1 MNEMDKNE
9 ITKNVKKNSINMVLQ
24 EALDILD
31 ADDGKSFEEKRDAVI
46 QRLTQKDDTELSRLL
61 VERAI
66 ADKEGAET
74 KTSFWKSGTIIP
86 VNETIFLRPV
96 EPCDRKI
103 FDTLQK
109 ANPLIQSMEDK
120 EPFLDLV
127 WHEHNEDKSLM
138 MSIVMGRDYIGYCGI
153 KNISQP
159 IWEIAIELLP
169 EWTKH
174 GIGFLALAA
183 MLDEMKSRLGVSKY
197 IVRIEPT
204 NMASQ
209 KLFEKLGARPCGI
222 VDLWFNEQ
230 STLEKCEEAG
240 LHLIDDDMIEVAK
253 KFNVEPRKL
262 LSHVLEYELLWSGKE
277 VTNGSI

>member
-1 MNEMDKNE
+1 MDKSE

-66 ADKEGAET
+66 ADKEGAEI
-74 KTSFWKSGTIIP
+74 KTSFWGSGTLIP
-86 VNETIFLRPV
+86 VSETIFLRPV
-96 EPCDRKI
+96 QPCDREI

-127 WHEHNEDKSLM
+127 WREHNEDKSLM
-138 MSIVMGRDYIGYCGI
+138 MSIVMDRDYIGYCGI
-153 KNISQP
+153 KNTAQP

-174 GIGFLALAA
+174 GIGFLALTA

-197 IVRIEPT
+197 IVRIEPA

-209 KLFEKLGARPCGI
+209 KLFEKLGARPSGI

-230 STLEKCEEAG
+230 TTLKKCEEAG

-277 VTNGSI
+277 VTDGSI

>member
-1 MNEMDKNE
+1 MDKSE

-66 ADKEGAET
+66 ADKEGAEI
-74 KTSFWKSGTIIP
+74 KTSFWGSGTLIP
-86 VNETIFLRPV
+86 VSETIFLRPV
-96 EPCDRKI
+96 QPCDREI

-127 WHEHNEDKSLM
+127 WREHNEDKSLM
-138 MSIVMGRDYIGYCGI
+138 MSLVMDRDYSGYCGI
-153 KNISQP
+153 KNTAQP

-174 GIGFLALAA
+174 GIGFLALTA

-197 IVRIEPT
+197 IVRIEPA

-209 KLFEKLGARPCGI
+209 KLFEKLGARPSGI

-230 STLEKCEEAG
+230 TTLKKCEEAG

>member
-1 MNEMDKNE
+1 MDKSE

-66 ADKEGAET
+66 ADKEGAEI
-74 KTSFWKSGTIIP
+74 KTSFWGSGTLIP
-86 VNETIFLRPV
+86 VSETIFLRPV
-96 EPCDRKI
+96 QPCDHEI

-127 WHEHNEDKSLM
+127 WREHNEDKSLM
-138 MSIVMGRDYIGYCGI
+138 MSIVMDRDYIGYCGI
-153 KNISQP
+153 KNTAQP

-174 GIGFLALAA
+174 GIGFLALTA

-197 IVRIEPT
+197 IVRIEPA

-209 KLFEKLGARPCGI
+209 KLFEKLGARPSGI

-230 STLEKCEEAG
+230 TTLKKCEEAG

-277 VTNGSI
+277 VTN

>member
-1 MNEMDKNE
+1 MDKSE

-24 EALDILD
+24 ETLDILD

-66 ADKEGAET
+66 ADKEGAEI
-74 KTSFWKSGTIIP
+74 KTSFWGSGTLIP
-86 VNETIFLRPV
+86 VSETILLRPV
-96 EPCDRKI
+96 QPCDHEI

-127 WHEHNEDKSLM
+127 WREHNEDKSLM
-138 MSIVMGRDYIGYCGI
+138 MSIVMDRDYIGYCGI
-153 KNISQP
+153 KNTAQP

-174 GIGFLALAA
+174 GIGFLALTA

-197 IVRIEPT
+197 IVRIEPA

-209 KLFEKLGARPCGI
+209 KLFEKLGARPSGI

-230 STLEKCEEAG
+230 TTLKKCEEAG

>member
-1 MNEMDKNE
+1 MDKSE

-24 EALDILD
+24 EALDMLD

-66 ADKEGAET
+66 ADKEGAEI
-74 KTSFWKSGTIIP
+74 KTSFWGSGTLIP
-86 VNETIFLRPV
+86 VSETIFLRPV
-96 EPCDRKI
+96 QPCDHEI

-127 WHEHNEDKSLM
+127 WREHNEDKSLM
-138 MSIVMGRDYIGYCGI
+138 MSIVMDRDYIGYCGI
-153 KNISQP
+153 KNTAQP

-174 GIGFLALAA
+174 GIGFLALTA

-197 IVRIEPT
+197 IVRIEPA

-209 KLFEKLGARPCGI
+209 KLFEKLGARPSGI

-230 STLEKCEEAG
+230 TTLKKCEEAG

>member
-1 MNEMDKNE
+1 MDKSE

-66 ADKEGAET
+66 ADKEGAEI
-74 KTSFWKSGTIIP
+74 KTSFWGSGTLIP
-86 VNETIFLRPV
+86 VSETIFLRPV
-96 EPCDRKI
+96 QPCDREI

-127 WHEHNEDKSLM
+127 WREHNEDKSLM
-138 MSIVMGRDYIGYCGI
+138 MSIVMDRDYIGYCGI
-153 KNISQP
+153 KNTAQP

-174 GIGFLALAA
+174 GIGFLALTA

-197 IVRIEPT
+197 IVRIEPA

-209 KLFEKLGARPCGI
+209 KLFEKLGARPSGI

-230 STLEKCEEAG
+230 TTLKKCEEAG

>member
-1 MNEMDKNE
+1 MDKSE

-24 EALDILD
+24 DALDILD

-66 ADKEGAET
+66 ADKEGAEI
-74 KTSFWKSGTIIP
+74 KTSFWGSGTLIP
-86 VNETIFLRPV
+86 VSETIFLRPV
-96 EPCDRKI
+96 QPCDHEI

-127 WHEHNEDKSLM
+127 WREHNEDKSLM
-138 MSIVMGRDYIGYCGI
+138 MSIVMDRDYIGYCGI
-153 KNISQP
+153 KNTAQP

-174 GIGFLALAA
+174 GIGFLALTA

-197 IVRIEPT
+197 IVRIEPA

-209 KLFEKLGARPCGI
+209 KLFEKLGARPSGI

-230 STLEKCEEAG
+230 TTLKKCEEAG

>member
-1 MNEMDKNE
+1 MDKSE

-66 ADKEGAET
+66 ADKEGAEI
-74 KTSFWKSGTIIP
+74 KTSFWGSGTLIP
-86 VNETIFLRPV
+86 VSETIFLRPV
-96 EPCDRKI
+96 QPCDHEI

-127 WHEHNEDKSLM
+127 WREHNEDKSLM
-138 MSIVMGRDYIGYCGI
+138 MSIVMDRDYIGYCGI
-153 KNISQP
+153 KNTAQP

-174 GIGFLALAA
+174 GIGFLALTA

-197 IVRIEPT
+197 IVRIEPA

-209 KLFEKLGARPCGI
+209 KLFEKLGARPSGI

-230 STLEKCEEAG
+230 TTLKKCEEAG

-262 LSHVLEYELLWSGKE
+262 LSHMLEYELLWSGKE

>member
-1 MNEMDKNE
+1 MDKSE

-66 ADKEGAET
+66 ADKEGAEI
-74 KTSFWKSGTIIP
+74 KTSFWGSGTLIP
-86 VNETIFLRPV
+86 VSETIFLRPV
-96 EPCDRKI
+96 QPCDHEI

-127 WHEHNEDKSLM
+127 WREHNEDKSLM
-138 MSIVMGRDYIGYCGI
+138 MSIVMDRDYIGYCGI
-153 KNISQP
+153 KDTAQP

-174 GIGFLALAA
+174 GIGFLALTA

-197 IVRIEPT
+197 IVRIEPA

-209 KLFEKLGARPCGI
+209 KLFEKLGARPSGI

-230 STLEKCEEAG
+230 TTLKKCEEAG

>member
-1 MNEMDKNE
+1 MDKSE

-66 ADKEGAET
+66 ADKEGAEI
-74 KTSFWKSGTIIP
+74 KTSFWGSGTLIP
-86 VNETIFLRPV
+86 VSETIFLRPV
-96 EPCDRKI
+96 QPCDHEI

-127 WHEHNEDKSLM
+127 WREHNEDKSLM
-138 MSIVMGRDYIGYCGI
+138 MSIVMDRDYIGYCGI
-153 KNISQP
+153 KNTAQP

-174 GIGFLALAA
+174 GIGFLALTA

-197 IVRIEPT
+197 IVRIEPA

-209 KLFEKLGARPCGI
+209 KLFEKLGARPSGI
-222 VDLWFNEQ
+222 VDLLFNEQ
-230 STLEKCEEAG
+230 TTLKKCEEAG

>member
-1 MNEMDKNE
+1 MDKSE

-24 EALDILD
+24 EALNILD

-66 ADKEGAET
+66 ADKEGAEI
-74 KTSFWKSGTIIP
+74 KTSFWGSGTLIP
-86 VNETIFLRPV
+86 VSETIFLRPV
-96 EPCDRKI
+96 QPCDHEI

-127 WHEHNEDKSLM
+127 WREHNEDKSLM
-138 MSIVMGRDYIGYCGI
+138 MSIVMDRDYIGYCGI
-153 KNISQP
+153 KNTAQP

-174 GIGFLALAA
+174 GIGFLALTA

-197 IVRIEPT
+197 IVRIEPA

-209 KLFEKLGARPCGI
+209 KLFEKLGARPSGI

-230 STLEKCEEAG
+230 TTLKKCEEAG

>member
-1 MNEMDKNE
+1 MDNSE

-66 ADKEGAET
+66 ADKEGAEI
-74 KTSFWKSGTIIP
+74 KTSFWGSGTLIP
-86 VNETIFLRPV
+86 VSETIFLRPV
-96 EPCDRKI
+96 QPCDHEI

-127 WHEHNEDKSLM
+127 WREHNEDKSLM
-138 MSIVMGRDYIGYCGI
+138 MSIVMDRDYIGYCGI
-153 KNISQP
+153 KNTAQP

-174 GIGFLALAA
+174 GIGFLALTA

-197 IVRIEPT
+197 IVRIEPA

-209 KLFEKLGARPCGI
+209 KLFEKLGARPSGI

-230 STLEKCEEAG
+230 TTLKKCEEAG

>member
-1 MNEMDKNE
+1 MDKSE

-66 ADKEGAET
+66 ADKEGAEI
-74 KTSFWKSGTIIP
+74 KTSFWGSGTLIP
-86 VNETIFLRPV
+86 VSETIFLRPV
-96 EPCDRKI
+96 QPCDHEI

-127 WHEHNEDKSLM
+127 WREHNEDKSLM
-138 MSIVMGRDYIGYCGI
+138 MSIVMDRDHIGYCGI
-153 KNISQP
+153 KNTAQP

-174 GIGFLALAA
+174 GIGFLALTA

-197 IVRIEPT
+197 IVRIEPA

-209 KLFEKLGARPCGI
+209 KLFEKLGARPSGI

-230 STLEKCEEAG
+230 TTLKKCEEAG

>member
-1 MNEMDKNE
+1 MDKSE

-66 ADKEGAET
+66 ADKEGAEI
-74 KTSFWKSGTIIP
+74 KTSFWGSGTLIP
-86 VNETIFLRPV
+86 VSETIFLRPV
-96 EPCDRKI
+96 QPCDHEI

-109 ANPLIQSMEDK
+109 ANPLIQSTEDK

-127 WHEHNEDKSLM
+127 WREHNEYKSLM
-138 MSIVMGRDYIGYCGI
+138 MSIVMDRDYIGYCGI
-153 KNISQP
+153 KNTAQP

-174 GIGFLALAA
+174 GIGFLALTA

-197 IVRIEPT
+197 IVRIEPA

-209 KLFEKLGARPCGI
+209 KLFEKLGARPSGI

-230 STLEKCEEAG
+230 TTLKKCEEAG

>member
-1 MNEMDKNE
+1 MDKSE

-74 KTSFWKSGTIIP
+74 KTSFWKSGTLIP

-96 EPCDRKI
+96 QPCDREI

-109 ANPLIQSMEDK
+109 ANPLIQSMEEK

-127 WHEHNEDKSLM
+127 WREHNEDKSLM
-138 MSIVMGRDYIGYCGI
+138 LSIVKGRDYIGYCGI
-153 KNISQP
+153 KNTAQP

-174 GIGFLALAA
+174 GIGFLALTA

-209 KLFEKLGARPCGI
+209 KLFEKLGARPSGI

-230 STLEKCEEAG
+230 TTLEKCEEAG
-240 LHLIDDDMIEVAK
+240 LHLIDDHMIEVAK

-277 VTNGSI
+277 GTNGSI

>member
-1 MNEMDKNE
+1 MDKSE

-66 ADKEGAET
+66 ADKEGAEI
-74 KTSFWKSGTIIP
+74 KTSFWGSGTLIP
-86 VNETIFLRPV
+86 VSETIFLRPV
-96 EPCDRKI
+96 QPCDHEI

-127 WHEHNEDKSLM
+127 WREHNEDKSLM
-138 MSIVMGRDYIGYCGI
+138 MSIVMDRDYIGYCGI
-153 KNISQP
+153 KNTAQP

-174 GIGFLALAA
+174 GIGFLALTA

-197 IVRIEPT
+197 IVRIEPA

-209 KLFEKLGARPCGI
+209 KLFEKLGARPSGI

-230 STLEKCEEAG
+230 TTLKKCEEAG

>member
-1 MNEMDKNE
+1 MDKSE

-66 ADKEGAET
+66 ADKEGAEI
-74 KTSFWKSGTIIP
+74 KTSFWGSGTLIP
-86 VNETIFLRPV
+86 VSETIFLRPV
-96 EPCDRKI
+96 QPCDHEI

-127 WHEHNEDKSLM
+127 WREHNEDKSLM
-138 MSIVMGRDYIGYCGI
+138 MSIVMDRDYIGYCGI
-153 KNISQP
+153 KNTAQP

-174 GIGFLALAA
+174 GIGFLALTA

-197 IVRIEPT
+197 IVRIEPA

-209 KLFEKLGARPCGI
+209 KLFEKLGARPSGI

-230 STLEKCEEAG
+230 TTLKKCEEAG
-240 LHLIDDDMIEVAK
+240 LHLIDDNMIEVAK

>member
-1 MNEMDKNE
+1 MDKSE

-66 ADKEGAET
+66 ADKEGAEI
-74 KTSFWKSGTIIP
+74 KTSYWGSGSLIP
-86 VNETIFLRPV
+86 VSETIFLRPV
-96 EPCDRKI
+96 QPCDHEI

-127 WHEHNEDKSLM
+127 WREHNEDKSLM
-138 MSIVMGRDYIGYCGI
+138 MSIVMDRDYIGYCGI
-153 KNISQP
+153 KNTAQP

-174 GIGFLALAA
+174 GIGFLALTA

-197 IVRIEPT
+197 IVRIEPA

-209 KLFEKLGARPCGI
+209 KLFEKLGARPSGI

-230 STLEKCEEAG
+230 TTLKKCEEAG

>member
-1 MNEMDKNE
+1 MDKSE

-66 ADKEGAET
+66 ADKEGAEI
-74 KTSFWKSGTIIP
+74 KTSFWGSGTLIP
-86 VNETIFLRPV
+86 VSETIFLRPV
-96 EPCDRKI
+96 QPCDHEI

-127 WHEHNEDKSLM
+127 WREHNEDKSLM
-138 MSIVMGRDYIGYCGI
+138 MSIVMDRDYIGYCGI
-153 KNISQP
+153 KNTAQP

-174 GIGFLALAA
+174 GIGFLALTA

-197 IVRIEPT
+197 IVRIEPA

-209 KLFEKLGARPCGI
+209 KLFENLGARPSGI

-230 STLEKCEEAG
+230 TTLKKCEEAG

>member
-1 MNEMDKNE
+1 MDKSE

-66 ADKEGAET
+66 ADKEGAEI
-74 KTSFWKSGTIIP
+74 KTYFWGSGTLIP
-86 VNETIFLRPV
+86 VSETIFLRPV
-96 EPCDRKI
+96 QPCDREI

-127 WHEHNEDKSLM
+127 WREHNEDKSLM
-138 MSIVMGRDYIGYCGI
+138 MSIVMDRDYIGYCGI
-153 KNISQP
+153 KNTAQP

-174 GIGFLALAA
+174 GIGFLALTA

-197 IVRIEPT
+197 IVRIEPA

-209 KLFEKLGARPCGI
+209 KLFEKLGARPSGI

-230 STLEKCEEAG
+230 TTLKKCEEAG

>member
-1 MNEMDKNE
+1 MDKSE

-66 ADKEGAET
+66 ADKEGAEI
-74 KTSFWKSGTIIP
+74 KTSFWGSGTLIP
-86 VNETIFLRPV
+86 VSETIFLRPV
-96 EPCDRKI
+96 QPCDHEI

-127 WHEHNEDKSLM
+127 WREHNEDKSLM
-138 MSIVMGRDYIGYCGI
+138 MSIVMDRDYIGYYGI
-153 KNISQP
+153 KNTAQP

-174 GIGFLALAA
+174 GIGFLALTA

-197 IVRIEPT
+197 IVRIEPA

-209 KLFEKLGARPCGI
+209 KLFEKLGARPSGI

-230 STLEKCEEAG
+230 TTLKKCEEAG

>member
-1 MNEMDKNE
+1 MDKRE

-66 ADKEGAET
+66 ADKEGAEI
-74 KTSFWKSGTIIP
+74 KTSFWGSGTLIP
-86 VNETIFLRPV
+86 VSETIFLRPV
-96 EPCDRKI
+96 QPCDHEI

-127 WHEHNEDKSLM
+127 WREHNEDKSLM
-138 MSIVMGRDYIGYCGI
+138 MSIVMDRDYIGYCGI
-153 KNISQP
+153 KNTAQP

-174 GIGFLALAA
+174 GIGFLALTA

-197 IVRIEPT
+197 IVRIEPA

-209 KLFEKLGARPCGI
+209 KLFEKLGARPSGI

-230 STLEKCEEAG
+230 TTLKKCEEAG

>member
-1 MNEMDKNE
+1 MDKSE

-66 ADKEGAET
+66 ADKEGAEI
-74 KTSFWKSGTIIP
+74 KTSFWGSGTLIP
-86 VNETIFLRPV
+86 VSETIFLRPV
-96 EPCDRKI
+96 QPCDHEI

-127 WHEHNEDKSLM
+127 WREHNEDKSLM
-138 MSIVMGRDYIGYCGI
+138 MSIVMDRDYIGYCGI
-153 KNISQP
+153 KNTAQP

-174 GIGFLALAA
+174 GIGFFALTA

-197 IVRIEPT
+197 IVRIEPA

-209 KLFEKLGARPCGI
+209 KLFEKLGARPSGI

-230 STLEKCEEAG
+230 TTLKKCEEAG

>member
-1 MNEMDKNE
+1 MDKSE

-66 ADKEGAET
+66 ADKEGAEI
-74 KTSFWKSGTIIP
+74 KTSFWGSGTLIP
-86 VNETIFLRPV
+86 VSETILLRPV
-96 EPCDRKI
+96 QPCDHEI

-127 WHEHNEDKSLM
+127 WREHNEDKSLM
-138 MSIVMGRDYIGYCGI
+138 MSIVMDRDYIGYCGI
-153 KNISQP
+153 KNTAQP

-174 GIGFLALAA
+174 GIGFLALTA

-197 IVRIEPT
+197 IVRIEPA

-209 KLFEKLGARPCGI
+209 KLFEKLGARPSGI

-230 STLEKCEEAG
+230 TTLKKCEEAG

>member
-1 MNEMDKNE
+1 MDKSE

-66 ADKEGAET
+66 ADKEGAEI
-74 KTSFWKSGTIIP
+74 KTSFWGSGTLIP
-86 VNETIFLRPV
+86 VSETIFLRPV
-96 EPCDRKI
+96 QPCDHEI

-120 EPFLDLV
+120 ELFLTSCGASTTRI
-127 WHEHNEDKSLM
+127 KSLM
-138 MSIVMGRDYIGYCGI
+138 MSIVMDRDYIGYCGI
-153 KNISQP
+153 KNTAQP

-174 GIGFLALAA
+174 GIGFLALTA

-197 IVRIEPT
+197 IVRIEPA

-209 KLFEKLGARPCGI
+209 KLFEKLGARPSGI

-230 STLEKCEEAG
+230 TTLKKCEEAG

-253 KFNVEPRKL
+253 KFNVEPPKIAE
-262 LSHVLEYELLWSGKE
+262 SCAG
-277 VTNGSI
+277 I